1 MNKKSFNSYEK
12 RSASSLFTAISMVKN
27 SALIVLFS
35 VLASIIYFSFQ
46 NSINN
51 ALKPRPKAIVSKTYN
66 SDSNALDPNRVEKG
80 IHVETGMVYDT
91 NFELVRRSC
100 TSCHSSKLVIQNRA
114 TREGW
119 KQMIDWMQETQ
130 GLQDFGKYEVK
141 ILDYLEKNYAPTDE
155 GRRQN
160 LHVDDEDWYVIKLN

>member
-1 MNKKSFNSYEK
+1 MKKKSFISYEK
-12 RSASSLFTAISMVKN
+12 RSASSLFTAILLVKN

-35 VLASIIYFSFQ
+35 VLGCIIYFSFE
-46 NSINN
+46 NSINK
-51 ALKPRPKAIVSKTYN
+51 AFELRPEPIESRGHSGESN
-66 SDSNALDPNRVEKG
+66 SLDPNRVENG
-80 IHVETGMVYDT
+80 IHVETGMAYDA

-119 KQMIDWMQETQ
+119 KQMIVWMQATQ

-141 ILDYLEKNYAPTDE
+141 ILDYLEKNYAPTDV

-160 LHVDDEDWYVIKLN
+160 LHVDKEDWYVIDLD